1 MIDLP
6 TLLGNSLRVAAVATA
21 LVAVIAI
28 PLAFAMA
35 RWRVPGRSVVEALLT
50 LPLVLPP
57 TVVGYFILIAA
68 GRQSALGQWMLA
80 HFDYSIIFNWHG
92 AVVASAAVALPMLY
106 MPAKAAF
113 AGVDHELED
122 ASRLLGANLLQQFWH
137 VSLPLARRGIMSG
150 LLLAFARAGRVRRDG
165 HGARRSGEVS
175 DAAHLDL
182 HRLGRRRPQSRH
194 GCGAGAHRSLRHRY
208 LAVQQVAPRK
218 PRLKSARMGSA
229 SSV

>member
-21 LVAVIAI
+21 LVTVIAV

-35 RWRVPGRSVVEALLT
+35 RWRVPGRSAVEALLT

-57 TVVGYFILIAA
+57 TVVGYFILMAA

-80 HFDYSIIFNWHG
+80 HFDYSIVFNWHG

-113 AGVDHELED
+113 AGVDQELED

-150 LLLAFARAGRVRRDG
+150 LLLAFARALGEFGATVMVLGDQEKFQTLPISIYTDWVAGDLKRATGAVLALTGVCIIVILLYNKSPLGKRD
-165 HGARRSGEVS
+165 
-175 DAAHLDL
+175 
-182 HRLGRRRPQSRH
+182 
-194 GCGAGAHRSLRHRY
+194 
-208 LAVQQVAPRK
+208 
-218 PRLKSARMGSA
+218 
-229 SSV
+229 

>member
-21 LVAVIAI
+21 LVAAVAI

-35 RWRVPGRSVVEALLT
+35 RWRVPGRSIVEALLT

-68 GRQSALGQWMLA
+68 GKQSALGQWLLN
-80 HFDYSIIFNWHG
+80 HFDYSIVFHWHG
-92 AVVASAAVALPMLY
+92 AVIASAAVALPMLY

-150 LLLAFARAGRVRRDG
+150 LLLAFARALGEFGATVMVLGDQEKFQTLPISIYTDWVAGDLKRATGAVLALTGISLVVILLYNKSPLGKRD
-165 HGARRSGEVS
+165 
-175 DAAHLDL
+175 
-182 HRLGRRRPQSRH
+182 
-194 GCGAGAHRSLRHRY
+194 
-208 LAVQQVAPRK
+208 
-218 PRLKSARMGSA
+218 
-229 SSV
+229 

>member
-1 MIDLP
+1 MIDLW

-21 LVAVIAI
+21 LVAAIAI

-35 RWRVPGRSVVEALLT
+35 RWRVPGRSIFEALLT

-68 GRQSALGQWMLA
+68 GKQSALGQWLLKY
-80 HFDYSIIFNWHG
+80 FDYSIVFHWHG

-150 LLLAFARAGRVRRDG
+150 LLLAFARALGEFGATVMVLGDQEKFQTLPISIYTDWVAGDLKRATGAVLALTGISLIVILLYNKSPLGKRD
-165 HGARRSGEVS
+165 
-175 DAAHLDL
+175 
-182 HRLGRRRPQSRH
+182 
-194 GCGAGAHRSLRHRY
+194 
-208 LAVQQVAPRK
+208 
-218 PRLKSARMGSA
+218 
-229 SSV
+229 

>member
-21 LVAVIAI
+21 LVAVIAV

-35 RWRVPGRSVVEALLT
+35 RWRVPGRSIVEALLT

-68 GRQSALGQWMLA
+68 GKQSALGQWLLR
-80 HFDYSIIFNWHG
+80 HFDYSIVFHWHG

-150 LLLAFARAGRVRRDG
+150 LLLAFARALGEFGATVMVLGDQEKFQTLPISIYTDWVAGDLKRATGAVLALTGICLIVILLYNKSPLGKRD
-165 HGARRSGEVS
+165 
-175 DAAHLDL
+175 
-182 HRLGRRRPQSRH
+182 
-194 GCGAGAHRSLRHRY
+194 
-208 LAVQQVAPRK
+208 
-218 PRLKSARMGSA
+218 
-229 SSV
+229 

>member
-35 RWRVPGRSVVEALLT
+35 RWRVPGRSVVEAMLT

-150 LLLAFARAGRVRRDG
+150 LLLAFARALGEFGATVMVLGDQEKFQTLPISIYTDWVAGDLNRATGAVLALTGVCVIVILLYNKSPLGKRD
-165 HGARRSGEVS
+165 
-175 DAAHLDL
+175 
-182 HRLGRRRPQSRH
+182 
-194 GCGAGAHRSLRHRY
+194 
-208 LAVQQVAPRK
+208 
-218 PRLKSARMGSA
+218 
-229 SSV
+229 